1 MGYTLEQLANKVQG
15 VVKGNSNLVID
26 KLGTLENATNHQLS
40 FLANPKYQNQLTS
53 TSAGAVLV
61 KTEELAQLV
70 DNAII
75 VSNPYLA
82 FAQLSHL
89 FAPVTQGWSSIH
101 QSAVISD
108 SVTMAST
115 AVVGPH
121 VSIDDDVSIAE
132 DCIIGAGCVIGRGVT
147 IGKGTRLYPNVT
159 IYHDV
164 IIGDFC
170 IFHSG
175 SIIGADGFGFAP
187 TASGW
192 EKITQLGAVWIGN
205 HVEVG
210 ASTTID
216 RGAIENTQ
224 IGHGVKI
231 DNQVQIAHNVVIGDN
246 TAIAAS
252 TAIAGSTKIGSFCTI
267 SGGVCIAGHL
277 NIVDRVHIT
286 GMSMISNSIEEE
298 GSYSSGMGME
308 PTAKWRRT
316 VARVRRIDE
325 MAKQFSQLK
334 KQVNKFLEKVDNK

>member
-15 VVKGNSNLVID
+15 VVKGDANLVID
-26 KLGTLENATNHQLS
+26 KLGTLENATHKELS
-40 FLANPKYQNQLTS
+40 FLANPKYQSQLAL

-61 KTEELAQLV
+61 KNEELAQLV
-70 DNAII
+70 ENAI
-75 VSNPYLA
+75 VVPNPYLA

-89 FAPVTQGWSSIH
+89 FTPIPQGWSGVH
-101 QSAVISD
+101 NSAVV
-108 SVTMAST
+108 SVNAKIGEN
-115 AVVGPH
+115 VVIGPN
-121 VSIDDDVSIAE
+121 VSIDDDVVIAD
-132 DCIIGAGCVIGRGVT
+132 DCIIGAGCVVSRGTQV
-147 IGKGTRLYPNVT
+147 GKGTRLYPNVT
-159 IYHDV
+159 FYHDV
-164 IIGDFC
+164 VIGESC

-187 TASGW
+187 TQTGW
-192 EKITQLGAVWIGN
+192 EKIDQLGSVNIGN
-205 HVEVG
+205 NVEVG

-252 TAIAGSTKIGSFCTI
+252 TAIAGSTKIGSSCTI

-277 NIVDRVHIT
+277 TIVDRVHIT
-286 GMSMISNSIEEE
+286 GMSMISNSIEDE

-325 MAKQFSQLK
+325 MAKQFLQLK
-334 KQVNKFLEKVDNK
+334 QQVNKFLEKVDK

>member
-1 MGYTLEQLANKVQG
+1 MSYTLEQLAAKVQG
-15 VVKGNSNLVID
+15 VVKGDSSIVIH
-26 KLGTLENATNHQLS
+26 KLGTLENASNNELS
-40 FLANPKYQNQLTS
+40 FLANPKYQNQLAS
-53 TSAGAVLV
+53 TSSGAVLV
-61 KTEELAQLV
+61 KSEELAQLV
-70 DNAII
+70 DNAIV

-89 FAPVTQGWSSIH
+89 FVPITQGWKGIH
-101 QSAVISD
+101 QSVVVSLSAIIAD
-108 SVTMAST
+108 SVIIGPN
-115 AVVGPH
+115 VV
-121 VSIDDDVSIAE
+121 IDDDVTIAE
-132 DCIIGAGCVIGRGVT
+132 GCMVGAGCIIGRGVT
-147 IGKGTRLYPNVT
+147 VGKGTRLYPNTT

-164 IIGDFC
+164 IIGENC

-175 SIIGADGFGFAP
+175 SVIGADGFGFAP
-187 TASGW
+187 NNGSW
-192 EKITQLGAVWIGN
+192 EKIDQLGSVVIGDR
-205 HVEVG
+205 VEVG

-216 RGAIENTQ
+216 RGAIENTR

-252 TAIAGSTKIGSFCTI
+252 TAIAGSTKIGDFCTI

-277 NIVDRVHIT
+277 LITDRVHIT
-286 GMSMISNSIEEE
+286 GMSMISNSIDQE

-308 PTAKWRRT
+308 PTTKWRRT